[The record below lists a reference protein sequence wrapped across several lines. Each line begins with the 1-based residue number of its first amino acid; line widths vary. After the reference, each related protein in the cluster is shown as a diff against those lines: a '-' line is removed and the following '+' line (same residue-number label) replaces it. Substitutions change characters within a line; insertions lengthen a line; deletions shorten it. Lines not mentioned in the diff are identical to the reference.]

1 MLTFIVY
8 FAVFTFILY
17 PAPEFFHL
25 SKETVDDLVEKLP
38 NLQWFIRIGGS
49 WTFATF

>member
-1 MLTFIVY
+1 VY

-25 SKETVDDLVEKLP
+25 SKETVEDLVEKMP